1 MVEMKEN
8 QRYSM
13 SLTYGPR
20 EKQVLEEIDNL
31 VEKQL
36 LPNNTNEVL
45 RRGLH
50 VTRYLAEIDERPL
63 LKLLSENLHTA
74 IKSHSPEALAVAR
87 NLAFA
92 VYCAMIAKYGILK
105 AETFETIPMNL
116 RLIEQID
123 RTKIKESR
131 VAKSLAE
138 LATSVDTIFL
148 KEPLLRSGQ

>member
-20 EKQVLEEIDNL
+20 EKQVLEEIDEL

-36 LPNNTNEVL
+36 LPSNTNEVL

-63 LKLLSENLHTA
+63 LKLLSENLHLA
-74 IKSHSPEALAVAR
+74 IKSHNPEALIVAR

-92 VYCAMIAKYGILK
+92 VYSAMIAKYGILR
-105 AETFETIPMNL
+105 AEAFETIPMNL

-123 RTKIKESR
+123 RTKITQGR
-131 VAKSLAE
+131 VVKSLGE

-148 KEPLLRSGQ
+148 KEPLLRSE